1 MKLTEIV
8 QVLEKI
14 APPELADDFDKGRI
28 GLVLG
33 LGDDVNRVAVAL
45 DTNSYVLKKAAEI
58 GAEMLITH
66 HTLIFHPVNM
76 ISKPLAAS
84 LKIALENGISLYSMH
99 TNYDRAEGGINDALA
114 ACLRLKN
121 TRAVE
126 IGRIG
131 EIESCSSAELA
142 AHVSDCLQTPVMY
155 AGEKQAIRKVMVVG
169 GSGFRNEYLE
179 VARENGVDAF
189 ISSELKHDIL
199 RTHED
204 LCLID
209 ATHYATENPGMEA
222 LCARLRRLPGIEVEF
237 IDQPSGLRAVNCRVD
252 NNKVKLEKVELNI
265 KEEKES
271 CNRKDSGKDSIEF
284 MLEEQSRNQI
294 RSDYRRSLGNE
305 YCRRYLE

>member
-1 MKLTEIV
+1 MKLMKIV

-14 APPELADDFDKGRI
+14 APAELADDFDKGKI

-33 LGDDVNRVAVAL
+33 LKDDVNRVAVAL
-45 DTNSYVLKKAAEI
+45 DANSYTLKKAAEI
-58 GAEMLITH
+58 GAEILITH

-76 ISKPLAAS
+76 ISKSLASS

-114 ACLRLKN
+114 ARLRLKN

-126 IGRIG
+126 TGRIG
-131 EIESCSSAELA
+131 EIEYCSSAELA
-142 AHVSDCLQTPVMY
+142 AHVSDCLQAPVMY
-155 AGEKQAIRKVMVVG
+155 SGEKQEIKKVMVVG

-179 VARENGVDAF
+179 IARKNGVDAF

-199 RTHED
+199 RAYED

-222 LCARLRRLPGIEVEF
+222 LCPRLRSLLEIEVEF

-252 NNKVKLEKVELNI
+252 KNKTAFDV
-265 KEEKES
+265 KEEGS
-271 CNRKDSGKDSIEF
+271 CKQEETGKDS
-284 MLEEQSRNQI
+284 LELILEKQLRNQI

-305 YCRRYLE
+305 NRRKYIE

>member
-1 MKLTEIV
+1 MKLIKIV

-14 APPELADDFDKGRI
+14 APAELADDFDKGKI

-33 LGDDVNRVAVAL
+33 LKDDVNRVAVAL
-45 DTNSYVLKKAAEI
+45 DANPYTLKKAAEI
-58 GAEMLITH
+58 GAEILITH

-76 ISKPLAAS
+76 ISKSLAAS

-114 ACLRLKN
+114 ARLRLKN

-126 IGRIG
+126 TGRIG

-155 AGEKQAIRKVMVVG
+155 SGEKQEIKKVMVVG

-179 VARENGVDAF
+179 IARKNGVDAF

-199 RTHED
+199 RAYED
-204 LCLID
+204 LCLVD

-222 LCARLRRLPGIEVEF
+222 LCPRLRSLLEIEVEF
-237 IDQPSGLRAVNCRVD
+237 IDQPSGLRAVNCTVD
-252 NNKVKLEKVELNI
+252 KNKAAFDVKEGSCKQ
-265 KEEKES
+265 EET
-271 CNRKDSGKDSIEF
+271 GKDS
-284 MLEEQSRNQI
+284 LELILEKQLRNQI

-305 YCRRYLE
+305 NRRKYIE

>member
-8 QVLEKI
+8 HILEEI
-14 APPELADDFDKGRI
+14 APPELADDFDTGRI
-28 GLVLG
+28 GLILG
-33 LGDDVNRVAVAL
+33 LEDEVNRIAVAL
-45 DTNSYVLKKAAEI
+45 DANSYVLKKAAEMR
-58 GAEMLITH
+58 ADMLITH
-66 HTLIFHPVNM
+66 HTLIFHPVNI

-84 LKIALENGISLYSMH
+84 LRIALENGISLYSMH
-99 TNYDRAEGGINDALA
+99 TNYDRAEGGINDVLA
-114 ACLRLKN
+114 TRLGLKN
-121 TRAVE
+121 IRTSE

-131 EIESCSSAELA
+131 EIKPCSSAELA

-155 AGEKQAIRKVMVVG
+155 AGEKDEISKVMVIG

-179 VARENGVDAF
+179 IARENGVDAF

-222 LCARLRRLPGIEVEF
+222 LCSRLRRLPGIEVEF
-237 IDQPSGLRAVNCRVD
+237 IDQPSGLLAVNCRLD
-252 NNKVKLEKVELNI
+252 RNKVALDLNEG
-265 KEEKES
+265 KEACKQEEPGKES
-271 CNRKDSGKDSIEF
+271 LEF

-305 YCRRYLE
+305 NRRRYLE

>member
-1 MKLTEIV
+1 MKLKKIV
-8 QVLEKI
+8 QTLEEI

-28 GLVLG
+28 GLILG
-33 LGDDVNRVAVAL
+33 LEDDVNRIAVAL
-45 DTNSYVLKKAAEI
+45 DANSYVLKKAAEMR
-58 GAEMLITH
+58 ADMLITH

-76 ISKPLAAS
+76 ISKSLAAS
-84 LKIALENGISLYSMH
+84 LRIALENGISLYSMH
-99 TNYDRAEGGINDALA
+99 TNYDRAEGGINDVLA
-114 ACLRLKN
+114 ARLGLKN
-121 TRAVE
+121 IRTSE

-131 EIESCSSAELA
+131 EIEPCSSAELA

-155 AGEKQAIRKVMVVG
+155 AGEKEKISKVMVIG
-169 GSGFRNEYLE
+169 GSCFRNEYLE
-179 VARENGVDAF
+179 IARENGVDAF

-222 LCARLRRLPGIEVEF
+222 LCSRLRRLPGIEVEF

-252 NNKVKLEKVELNI
+252 KNKVVLDMKAG
-265 KEEKES
+265 EETCKQEEP
-271 CNRKDSGKDSIEF
+271 GKGSLEF

-305 YCRRYLE
+305 NRRRYLE